1 MVESYSS
8 TGASQLVRKRVEM
21 ASSGARST
29 VGRYK
34 RNPGKH
40 AERKAEDVRRGG
52 YLENTK

>member
-8 TGASQLVRKRVEM
+8 TGASQLVRKRGEM
-21 ASSGARST
+21 TSSGARST